1 MTTPR
6 DAIAGLIDYLRK
18 AAMAL
23 YLAVD
28 QTVANDLSPKI
39 EDAATQLD
47 SLLKERDAL
56 QARVKELE
64 GFCDKAIASRLAW
77 RRQAEEAESRATR
90 LQQERDEAYERVIQA
105 VRDAPSPDAD
115 GHYTM
120 TKEDVIAII
129 RRLSAGPEKEK
140 KE

>member
-1 MTTPR
+1 MWQ
-6 DAIAGLIDYLRK
+6 D
-18 AAMAL
+18 
-23 YLAVD
+23 
-28 QTVANDLSPKI
+28 
-39 EDAATQLD
+39 
-47 SLLKERDAL
+47 
-56 QARVKELE
+56 
-64 GFCDKAIASRLAW
+64 
-77 RRQAEEAESRATR
+77 RATR